1 MPDLNG
7 NTPGEKKPPPPP
19 PPPHTPS
26 RPTNNYASINSPI
39 MSAKRSKKR
48 TTTNN
53 TTTLSPMHNP
63 KHVPKDSHVTTNN
76 NEIIP
81 SSNNNNEELLDTNNS
96 GDNNGEGASWV
107 GRKVDAI
114 FSPVLSF
121 LNGATTNSTDDELTT
136 TTPYNNV
143 ELEDDNNDEKEDKV
157 DDAKSEVLVN
167 GNSNTN
173 SGTEVSNTVDIDGDV
188 TMVDH
193 PKVGLGNG
201 VADDN
206 QPEEDIADEDKYDE
220 VEVYD
225 DDDDEDEF
233 NPHLF
238 IKCLPPYQY
247 VLPPD
252 WTTRPRALPP
262 HDAEVLPPIC
272 LVLDLDETLVHCTV
286 EPIDNADIIF
296 PVNFNGT
303 EYQVHVRYRP
313 FLQEFLEA
321 VSKTFE
327 VVIFTASQQVYADQ
341 LLDRID
347 PGECHITTKWNTLLL
362 YRVRF
367 VSFFMFHVTYGR

>member
-1 MPDLNG
+1 MPVNG
-7 NTPGEKKPPPPP
+7 ITPGDKAPPPP

-26 RPTNNYASINSPI
+26 RPTNNYASTNSPI

-48 TTTNN
+48 TTN
-53 TTTLSPMHNP
+53 TPLSPMHNP
-63 KHVPKDSHVTTNN
+63 NHVPKDSHITTNN

-81 SSNNNNEELLDTNNS
+81 SSSNRNFEELLDANS
-96 GDNNGEGASWV
+96 STDDGDNNGEGASWV

-121 LNGATTNSTDDELTT
+121 LNGATNSSGDDHHPT
-136 TTPYNNV
+136 TTPYNV
-143 ELEDDNNDEKEDKV
+143 ELEDNNDEKDKV
-157 DDAKSEVLVN
+157 EDKSEVLVN
-167 GNSNTN
+167 LGNSSNTN
-173 SGTEVSNTVDIDGDV
+173 SGTESNTVDISGDV

-193 PKVGLGNG
+193 PREVQEKE
-201 VADDN
+201 VADN
-206 QPEEDIADEDKYDE
+206 KLEEEVAEDKYEE
-220 VEVYD
+220 VEVY

-238 IKCLPPYQY
+238 IKCLPPYQH

-252 WTTRPRALPP
+252 WNTRPRALPP
-262 HDAEVLPPIC
+262 HDAEALPPIC

-296 PVNFNGT
+296 PVNFGGT

-313 FLQEFLEA
+313 YLQEFLEA

-347 PGECHITTKWNTLLL
+347 PGE
-362 YRVRF
+362 F
-367 VSFFMFHVTYGR
+367 D

>member
-1 MPDLNG
+1 MPVNG
-7 NTPGEKKPPPPP
+7 ITPGDKAPPPP

-26 RPTNNYASINSPI
+26 RPTNNYASTNSPI

-48 TTTNN
+48 TTN
-53 TTTLSPMHNP
+53 TPLSPMHNP
-63 KHVPKDSHVTTNN
+63 KHVPKNSHITTNN

-81 SSNNNNEELLDTNNS
+81 SSSNNFEELDANS
-96 GDNNGEGASWV
+96 SKDDGENNNGEGASWV

-121 LNGATTNSTDDELTT
+121 LNGATNSSGDDHPTT
-136 TTPYNNV
+136 TTPYNV
-143 ELEDDNNDEKEDKV
+143 ELEDNNDEKDKV
-157 DDAKSEVLVN
+157 EDKSEVLVN
-167 GNSNTN
+167 FGNS
-173 SGTEVSNTVDIDGDV
+173 SKVDINGDV

-193 PKVGLGNG
+193 PKEVQQEKE
-201 VADDN
+201 VADN
-206 QPEEDIADEDKYDE
+206 NKPEEEVAEDKYE
-220 VEVYD
+220 KVEVY

-238 IKCLPPYQY
+238 IKCLPPYQH

-252 WTTRPRALPP
+252 WNTRPRALPP
-262 HDAEVLPPIC
+262 HDAEALPPIC

-296 PVNFNGT
+296 PVNFGGT

-313 FLQEFLEA
+313 YLQEFLEA

-347 PGECHITTKWNTLLL
+347 PGEFTLMLENK
-362 YRVRF
+362 R
-367 VSFFMFHVTYGR
+367 

>member
-1 MPDLNG
+1 MPVNG
-7 NTPGEKKPPPPP
+7 ITPGDKAPPPP

-26 RPTNNYASINSPI
+26 RPTNNYASTNSPI

-48 TTTNN
+48 TTN
-53 TTTLSPMHNP
+53 TPLSPMHNP
-63 KHVPKDSHVTTNN
+63 KHVPKDSHITN

-81 SSNNNNEELLDTNNS
+81 SSSNRNFEELDANS
-96 GDNNGEGASWV
+96 STDDGDNNGEGASWV

-121 LNGATTNSTDDELTT
+121 LNGATNSSGDDHHPT
-136 TTPYNNV
+136 TTPYNV
-143 ELEDDNNDEKEDKV
+143 ELEDNNDEKDKV
-157 DDAKSEVLVN
+157 EDKSEVLVN
-167 GNSNTN
+167 FGNS
-173 SGTEVSNTVDIDGDV
+173 SKVDINGDV

-193 PKVGLGNG
+193 PKEVQQEKA
-201 VADDN
+201 VADN
-206 QPEEDIADEDKYDE
+206 NKPEEEVAEDKYE
-220 VEVYD
+220 KVEVYD
-225 DDDDEDEF
+225 DEDDS

-238 IKCLPPYQY
+238 IKSLPPYQH

-252 WTTRPRALPP
+252 WNTRPRALPP
-262 HDAEVLPPIC
+262 HDAEALPPIC

-296 PVNFNGT
+296 PVNFGGT

-313 FLQEFLEA
+313 YLQEFLEA

-347 PGECHITTKWNTLLL
+347 PGEFTLMLENK
-362 YRVRF
+362 R
-367 VSFFMFHVTYGR
+367 